1 MVYLFLAQGFEE
13 AEAILPLDILR
24 RADIPVKTVGI
35 GGKIIT
41 GGHGITVT
49 ADVADNEVEEGPDV
63 EAVILPGGNIGTL
76 NLSKSQKVAAFIDY
90 ALLNGRLVA
99 AICAA
104 PTILGD
110 KGQLAGRNATCYPGL
125 EKRLKGANFVELP
138 VVSDR
143 NIITAWGPG
152 ASTEFGFEI
161 LEYLRGREAA
171 KKVGDSMLCIL

>member
-13 AEAILPLDILR
+13 MEAIVPLDILR
-24 RADIPVKTVGI
+24 RANIDIKTVGI
-35 GGKIIT
+35 GGKTIT
-41 GGHGITVT
+41 GGHGITL
-49 ADVADNEVEEGPDV
+49 VADLSDSEVQPGPDV
-63 EAVILPGGNIGTL
+63 ECVILPGGNIGTL
-76 NLSKSQKVAAFIDY
+76 NLSKSRKVDDFIDY

-110 KGQLAGRNATCYPGL
+110 AGRLAGRTATCYPGL
-125 EKRLKGANFVELP
+125 EGRLKGANYVELP

-152 ASTEFGFEI
+152 ASAEFGFEI
-161 LEYLRGREAA
+161 LDYLKGSSEA
-171 KKVGDSMLCIL
+171 KNVGDSMLCIL